1 MASEL
6 ILGLVAAGF
15 TAVGALLYRRRLNA
29 SRGTPAEPPA
39 LLPREP
45 ASDLARPIRAPRPPA
60 ALVVEGPSG
69 ALVRLEPA
77 EPSRHGAPLPRAVLM
92 NLSAFLQHVPALAS
106 SGQQLLSDTYRVV
119 LKPELL
125 EGLADG
131 SFRMMDARGVAG
143 GMRLNVV
150 DRAGTIV
157 GQGANI
163 PVDKALQLASAG
175 FQVATFVT
183 GQIHL
188 AQIQARLEE
197 IQGTLSDVLAHL
209 QETQEGELLGSMS
222 YLQNLVAELQ
232 AHSLEHGRLAVC
244 QGELETIERETLGI
258 AHAVALEL
266 QRREKELGA
275 VKLDASFATSKRDA
289 EALRVA
295 LEHYE
300 GAAKRYQLSLWVRF
314 VALQVQAYLPQPSL
328 TLEARLADVST
339 KVLAFDALNH
349 RVHDRVRERCLE
361 LKGFFTRN
369 RTLEERRQAVVTE
382 TYERLGPIHEAV
394 DRLREQANMRLLLQA
409 CRTQAER
416 EGIVLEVRNGT
427 AGALEAKLL
436 TGGENS

>member
-1 MASEL
+1 VASEL
-6 ILGLVAAGF
+6 ILSLVATCFAAAGAF
-15 TAVGALLYRRRLNA
+15 LYRRRLDA
-29 SRGTPAEPPA
+29 SQSVPLEVPA
-39 LLPREP
+39 LLPKEPDRE
-45 ASDLARPIRAPRPPA
+45 LARPGRALRAPA

-77 EPSRHGAPLPRAVLM
+77 EPSRHGAPVPRAVLV
-92 NLSAFLQHVPALAS
+92 NLSTFLQHVPALAN
-106 SGQQLLSDTYRVV
+106 SGQQLLANTYRVV

-157 GQGANI
+157 GQGANV

-183 GQIHL
+183 GQVHL
-188 AQIQARLEE
+188 AQIHARLEE

-209 QETQEGELLGSMS
+209 QEAQEGKLLGTMS
-222 YLQNLVAELQ
+222 YLRSLVVELQ
-232 AHSLEHGRLAVC
+232 SHSLEPARLAVC
-244 QGELETIERETLGI
+244 QGQLETIERETLGV
-258 AHAVALEL
+258 AHALVLEL
-266 QRREKELGA
+266 QRRERELDA
-275 VKLDASFATSKRDA
+275 VKLDERFATSKHDA
-289 EALRVA
+289 EALRRA

-300 GAAKRYQLSLWVRF
+300 GAAKRYQLALWVRF
-314 VALQVQAYLPQPSL
+314 AALQVQAYLPQPPL
-328 TLEARLADVST
+328 TLEARLTDVST

-349 RVHDRVRERCLE
+349 RVHDRARERCLE
-361 LKGFFTRN
+361 VSGFFTRN
-369 RTLEERRQAVVTE
+369 RTLEERRQGVVKE

-394 DRLREQANMRLLLQA
+394 DRLRELADMRLLLQA
-409 CRTQAER
+409 SRAQAER

-427 AGALEAKLL
+427 AGAWEAKLL
-436 TGGENS
+436 TGGETS